1 MDFKLT
7 REQEMLR
14 DMVRQFA
21 ETELAPL
28 VPEFDANKQLSKEII
43 KRMGELGLFGI
54 LAPREYGGTDMG
66 HLAKTIMLEEIS
78 KVYASAGFFFEGVS
92 GGIGALVNSGT
103 KEQKDKYLAAFCKGE
118 KLSCFA
124 LTEPSGGSDLGGMQ
138 MTAELVG
145 DEYVVNGRKVFIT
158 LGGIADIAF
167 FIAKTTEGF
176 STFMVENGTPG
187 YSIGRRES
195 IQGLQAIPVNE
206 LIFSD
211 CHLPK
216 ENLIGKPGRG
226 LAESVAMFAVVARP
240 SMAAVALGI
249 SRAAME
255 IAQKFAKE
263 RKLQGKPIG
272 DLQAIQFMLAD
283 MDIDVEASKWLC
295 YHLAWLLDQGKGGK
309 EIARDSARAKLF
321 CTEAAVRVC
330 LKAIQILGGYGT
342 THETQL
348 VRRLQ
353 DAIALLPA
361 TGTNEI
367 MRVTIG
373 RDLAK

>member
-28 VPEFDANKQLSKEII
+28 VPEFDANRHLSKKII

-54 LAPREYGGTDMG
+54 LAPREYGGTEMG

-176 STFMVENGTPG
+176 STF
-187 YSIGRRES
+187 I
-195 IQGLQAIPVNE
+195 A
-206 LIFSD
+206 
-211 CHLPK
+211 C
-216 ENLIGKPGRG
+216 KP
-226 LAESVAMFAVVARP
+226 
-240 SMAAVALGI
+240 
-249 SRAAME
+249 
-255 IAQKFAKE
+255 
-263 RKLQGKPIG
+263 
-272 DLQAIQFMLAD
+272 
-283 MDIDVEASKWLC
+283 W
-295 YHLAWLLDQGKGGK
+295 
-309 EIARDSARAKLF
+309 
-321 CTEAAVRVC
+321 
-330 LKAIQILGGYGT
+330 ILS
-342 THETQL
+342 
-348 VRRLQ
+348 
-353 DAIALLPA
+353 LLP
-361 TGTNEI
+361 TE
-367 MRVTIG
+367 
-373 RDLAK
+373 